1 MLESDKGESIMDLR
15 KRIASRS
22 FLVVGIIFSLIFL
35 GIKPVFSAALT
46 EEERNNIAVYEK
58 VADGVVNVTST
69 AVQMDFFF
77 NAFPTQGSGSGSI
90 IDVKGHILTNH
101 HVVAEAQKLEV
112 TLADGSKWPAKLVG
126 SDPDNDLAVIKIEA
140 PKEKLKV
147 IAMGDSKNLRIGQ
160 KVLAIGNPFGLQ
172 RTLTTGIISSL
183 GRTIRSDV
191 GTLMEDIIQT
201 DAAINPGN
209 SGGPLLNSDGEI
221 IGINSAILS
230 PSGGNVGI
238 GFAVPVNLARRV
250 VPELISK
257 GYVTYPWIGATIQ
270 SLIPEMAKYLKL
282 KIERGAM
289 ISDLVKG
296 GPADKAG
303 LRGGNQRVQVG
314 NMILLVGGDIVV
326 KADQH
331 DVKTNDELIRYIR
344 EKKPGDTILLQVLR
358 KDGFIDVKVTL
369 GERPRKK

>member
-1 MLESDKGESIMDLR
+1 MIWTKGGYHHGFEEQTR
-15 KRIASRS
+15 FKN
-22 FLVVGIIFSLIFL
+22 FLVPILILFITLFSTEQ
-35 GIKPVFSAALT
+35 VFPAALT

-69 AVQMDFFF
+69 AIQMDFFF

-90 IDVKGHILTNH
+90 IDTKGHILTNH
-101 HVVAEAQKLEV
+101 HVVANAQKLEV
-112 TLADGSKWPAKLVG
+112 TLGDGSKWPATLVG
-126 SDPDNDLAVIKIEA
+126 SDSDNDLAVIKIDA

-147 IAMGDSKNLRIGQ
+147 IPMGDSKNLKIGQ

-172 RTLTTGIISSL
+172 RTLTTGIVSSL
-183 GRTIRSDV
+183 GRTIRSES
-191 GTLMEDIIQT
+191 GTLIEDVIQT

-230 PSGGNVGI
+230 PSGGSVGI
-238 GFAVPVNLARRV
+238 GFAIPVNTAKRLI
-250 VPELISK
+250 PELISK

-270 SLIPEMAKYLKL
+270 PLIPEVAKYLKL

-289 ISDLVKG
+289 IAEVVKG
-296 GPADKAG
+296 GPSDKAG
-303 LRGGNQRVQVG
+303 LKGGNQRIQVG
-314 NMILLVGGDIVV
+314 NVIVIVGGDIVV

-344 EKKPGDTILLQVLR
+344 EKKPGDTITLR
-358 KDGFIDVKVTL
+358 VFRKGNFEEVKVTL
-369 GERPRKK
+369 GERPRKS

>member
-1 MLESDKGESIMDLR
+1 MVCRKKLASGSPLFSI
-15 KRIASRS
+15 
-22 FLVVGIIFSLIFL
+22 LIFL
-35 GIKPVFSAALT
+35 ITLLSVERAFPIT
-46 EEERNNIAVYEK
+46 EDEKNNIGVYEK

-69 AVQMDFFF
+69 AVQMDLFF

-90 IDVKGHILTNH
+90 IDAKGHILTNH
-101 HVVAEAQKLEV
+101 HVVANAQKLEV

-126 SDPDNDLAVIKIEA
+126 SDPDSDLAVIQIDA
-140 PKEKLKV
+140 PKEKLKA
-147 IAMGDSKNLRIGQ
+147 IPMGNSKNLKIGQ

-172 RTLTTGIISSL
+172 RTLTTGIVSSL

-191 GTLMEDIIQT
+191 GTLIEDVIQT

-238 GFAVPVNLARRV
+238 GFAVPVNTAKRV
-250 VPELISK
+250 IPELLSK

-270 SLIPEMAKYLKL
+270 SLIPEIAKYLKL

-289 ISDLVKG
+289 IAEVVKG
-296 GPADKAG
+296 GPAEKAG
-303 LRGGNQRVQVG
+303 LKGGNEKIQVG
-314 NMILLVGGDIVV
+314 NMIAMVGGDIVV
-326 KADQH
+326 KVDQH

-344 EKKPGDTILLQVLR
+344 EKKPGDTMLLNVFR
-358 KDGFIDVKVTL
+358 KGDFVDVKLTL

>member
-1 MLESDKGESIMDLR
+1 MVCR
-15 KRIASRS
+15 KELVSRS
-22 FLVVGIIFSLIFL
+22 FLISVLIFVVTL
-35 GIKPVFSAALT
+35 LSAEHAFSIT
-46 EEERNNIAVYEK
+46 EDEKNNIGVYEK

-90 IDVKGHILTNH
+90 IDAKGHILTNH
-101 HVVAEAQKLEV
+101 HVVANAQKLEV

-126 SDPDNDLAVIKIEA
+126 SDPDSDLAVIQIDA
-140 PKEKLKV
+140 PKEKLKT
-147 IAMGDSKNLRIGQ
+147 IPMGNSKNLKIGQ

-172 RTLTTGIISSL
+172 RTLTTGIVSSL

-191 GTLMEDIIQT
+191 GTLIEDVIQT

-238 GFAVPVNLARRV
+238 GFAVPVNTAKRV
-250 VPELISK
+250 IPELLSK

-270 SLIPEMAKYLKL
+270 SLIPEIAKYLKL

-289 ISDLVKG
+289 IAEVVKG
-296 GPADKAG
+296 GPAEKAG
-303 LRGGNQRVQVG
+303 LKGGNEKIQVG
-314 NMILLVGGDIVV
+314 NMIAMVGGDIVV
-326 KADQH
+326 KVDQR

-344 EKKPGDTILLQVLR
+344 EKKPGDTILLNVFR
-358 KDGFIDVKVTL
+358 KGDFVDVKLTL

>member
-1 MLESDKGESIMDLR
+1 MKEGGTMMVFG
-15 KRIASRS
+15 KRFVSRS
-22 FLVVGIIFSLIFL
+22 FLISVLIILATLS
-35 GIKPVFSAALT
+35 GKGQVFSAALT
-46 EEERNNIAVYEK
+46 EDEKNNVGVYEK

-69 AVQMDFFF
+69 AMQLDFFF

-90 IDVKGHILTNH
+90 IDTKGHILTNH

-112 TLADGSKWPAKLVG
+112 TLGDGSKWPARLVG
-126 SDPDNDLAVIKIEA
+126 TDPDNDLAVIKIDA
-140 PKEKLKV
+140 PREKLKV
-147 IAMGDSKNLRIGQ
+147 ISMGDSRNLKIGQ

-183 GRTIRSDV
+183 GRTIRSAV
-191 GTLMEDIIQT
+191 GTLIEDVIQT

-221 IGINSAILS
+221 IGINSAIIS

-238 GFAVPVNLARRV
+238 GFAIPVNTAKRV
-250 VPELISK
+250 VPELLTK

-270 SLIPEMAKYLKL
+270 SLTPEIAKHRKL

-289 ISDLVKG
+289 IAEVVKG
-296 GPADKAG
+296 GPADQAG
-303 LRGGNQRVQVG
+303 LKGGNQRVQVG
-314 NMILLVGGDIVV
+314 NMIVLVGGDIVV
-326 KADQH
+326 KTDQH

-344 EKKPGDTILLQVLR
+344 EKKPGDTILLKVFR
-358 KDGFIDVKVTL
+358 KDVLTDVKVTL
-369 GERPRKK
+369 GERPRRN